1 MKADAVFEG
10 GGIKGIGFV
19 GAVCFL
25 ENQGFSWQKL
35 AGTSAGSIVAA
46 LLAVGYSGNE
56 LKNILITLKY
66 ETLLRGN
73 GFSSIPFF
81 RIRNYLSLF
90 KTWGIYSGD
99 ELERWIESLM
109 EKKGKTKFKDL
120 YVNGESRLKI
130 IASDITNRDIL
141 ILPDDLVN
149 YGIDPLEFK
158 ISKAV
163 RMSISIPLFFK
174 PYVLKYKN
182 KFSYVVDGGII
193 SNYPIWIFDVDGT
206 PRWPTFGF
214 KLKENSL
221 SNTALGKKDIVSY
234 VIDIVDTVVDKKEER
249 YIPLKDKI
257 RTIEIQTLGVKTTE
271 FNISKE
277 KSLELF
283 NSGYKSARD
292 FYNSW
297 NFNDYI
303 KKYRS

>member
-1 MKADAVFEG
+1 MKADVIFEG

-19 GAVCFL
+19 GAVVYL
-25 ENQGFSWQKL
+25 ENQGFSWEKL

-46 LLAVGYSGNE
+46 LLAVGYSGKE
-56 LKNILITLKY
+56 LKDLLLSLKY
-66 ETLLRGN
+66 KNLLGV
-73 GFSSIPFF
+73 SSLKTIPFF
-81 RIRNYLSLF
+81 GVKNYFSLF
-90 KTWGIYSGD
+90 KRWGIYTGD
-99 ELERWIESLM
+99 ELESWIEDLLQ
-109 EKKGKTKFKDL
+109 KKGKTKFKDL

-163 RMSISIPLFFK
+163 RMSISIPIFFR
-174 PYVLKYKN
+174 PVILKYKN
-182 KFSYVVDGGII
+182 KLSYVVDGGII
-193 SNYPIWIFDVDGT
+193 SNFPIWIFDTDRT

-221 SNTALGKKDIVSY
+221 SNTALGKKDIISY
-234 VIDIVDTVVDKKEER
+234 LIDIVDTVVDKKEER
-249 YIPLKDKI
+249 YFPLKDRV

-271 FNISKE
+271 FNISTE
-277 KSLELF
+277 KSVELF

-297 NFNDYI
+297 NFNEYI
-303 KKYRS
+303 KKYRG